1 MTDTVR
7 RSVFADMQLL
17 CLRMRTVLHRMITSR
32 FVKRNQIL
40 NMAADDQTVCIK
52 DLRPGMK
59 NVTCVFIVIDRG

>member
-1 MTDTVR
+1 MSAHAYCVTPYDNVTFR
-7 RSVFADMQLL
+7 IYM
-17 CLRMRTVLHRMITSR
+17 H
-32 FVKRNQIL
+32 NQIL

>member
-1 MTDTVR
+1 
-7 RSVFADMQLL
+7 MQLL
-17 CLRMRTVLHRMITSR
+17 CLRMRTVLYRMKRHVSY
-32 FVKRNQIL
+32 KRNQIL